1 MTYRRL
7 ETTDGYR
14 YYREAGAG
22 EPILLLH
29 CSAGTSG
36 AWMPIIGHLGP
47 GFRALAPDLL
57 GYGRND
63 PWRRGAALHPDDGSA
78 WSRRCS
84 TWRAGRS
91 TSSAIPTGGRS
102 R

>member
-47 GFRALAPDLL
+47 GFRALVRPSRLWAQRSLAA
-57 GYGRND
+57 G
-63 PWRRGAALHPDDGSA
+63 RGAPS
-78 WSRRCS
+78 
-84 TWRAGRS
+84 
-91 TSSAIPTGGRS
+91 
-102 R
+102 